1 MANNPDTKLQA
12 NFKMANGDLINVYAV
27 DQADFEAQLTAIQDT
42 VELIKSVSNSLMG
55 RQAATNAAVDPWT
68 IKDAV
73 GVVQDTLGG
82 EAQPNC
88 KHGYRELKSG
98 TSKAGKAYKCWSCPS
113 KDRKDQCDPIWV
125 N

>member
-42 VELIKSVSNSLMG
+42 AELIKAVSNTLMG
-55 RQAATNAAVDPWT
+55 RVVTTQVDAWT
-68 IKDAV
+68 IKEAV
-73 GVVQDTLGG
+73 GVVADTLSG
-82 EAQPNC
+82 EPIPNC

-113 KDRKDQCDPIWV
+113 KDRKDQCPPTWV

>member
-1 MANNPDTKLQA
+1 MANNVDTKLQA

-27 DQADFEAQLTAIQDT
+27 DQADFENQLTAILDT
-42 VELIKSVSNSLMG
+42 ADLIKAVSNSLMG
-55 RQAATNAAVDPWT
+55 RVVTTQVDAWT
-68 IKDAV
+68 IKEAV
-73 GVVQDTLGG
+73 GVVADTLGG
-82 EAQPNC
+82 DAQASC

-98 TSKAGKAYKCWSCPS
+98 VSKAGKAYKCWSCPS

>member
-42 VELIKSVSNSLMG
+42 AELIKAVSNTLMG
-55 RQAATNAAVDPWT
+55 RVTATQVDPWT
-68 IKDAV
+68 IKEAV
-73 GVVQDTLGG
+73 GVVAEVLGG
-82 EAQPNC
+82 EVQPSC
-88 KHGYRELKSG
+88 KHGYREIKSG
-98 TSKAGKAYKCWSCPS
+98 ISKAGKAYKCWSCPS
-113 KDRKDQCDPIWV
+113 KDRKDQCPPTWV

>member
-12 NFKMANGDLINVYAV
+12 NFKMANGDLVNVYAV
-27 DQADFEAQLTAIQDT
+27 DQADFEAQLTAILDT
-42 VELIKSVSNSLMG
+42 ADLIKAVSNTLMG
-55 RQAATNAAVDPWT
+55 RVAVTQVDPWT

>member
-12 NFKMANGDLINVYAV
+12 NFKMANGDLVNVYAV
-27 DQADFEAQLTAIQDT
+27 DQADFEAQLTAILDT
-42 VELIKSVSNSLMG
+42 ADLIKAVSNTLMG
-55 RQAATNAAVDPWT
+55 RVAVTQVDPWT

-73 GVVQDTLGG
+73 GVVQDTLSG
-82 EAQPNC
+82 EAIPNC

>member
-1 MANNPDTKLQA
+1 MANNVDTKLQA
-12 NFKMANGDLINVYAV
+12 NFKMPNGDLINVYAV
-27 DQADFEAQLTAIQDT
+27 DQADFEAQLTAVQDT

-55 RQAATNAAVDPWT
+55 RVVTTQVDPWT
-68 IKDAV
+68 IKQAV
-73 GVVQDTLGG
+73 GVVQEVLGA
-82 EAQPNC
+82 EAQPTC

>member
-12 NFKMANGDLINVYAV
+12 NFKMANGDLVNVYAV
-27 DQADFEAQLTAIQDT
+27 DQADFEAQLTAILDT
-42 VELIKSVSNSLMG
+42 ADLIKAVSNTLMG
-55 RQAATNAAVDPWT
+55 RVAVTQVDPWT
-68 IKDAV
+68 IKEAV

-82 EAQPNC
+82 EAQPSC

>member
-1 MANNPDTKLQA
+1 MANNVDTKLQA

-55 RQAATNAAVDPWT
+55 RIAVTQVDPWT
-68 IKDAV
+68 IKEAV
-73 GVVQDTLGG
+73 GVVADTLGG
-82 EAQPNC
+82 EPIPSC
-88 KHGYRELKSG
+88 KHGYMELKSG
-98 TSKAGKAYKCWSCPS
+98 VSKAGKAYKCWSCPS
-113 KDRKDQCDPIWV
+113 KDRKDQCAPVWI